1 MGWQEVGD
9 SVCPVA
15 RALAVVGDRWT
26 VLIVRELFLGTRR
39 FEEFQAQTGM
49 SSHLLS
55 TRLKRLEADGIVTR
69 ARYSE
74 RPPRFE
80 YRLTP
85 KGLDLYP
92 LLLSLKAWGEK
103 WSGLPRRGEPALRIA
118 HRHCGHPVTLAPVCP
133 ECQAP
138 IGAKDAL
145 VTLSAD
151 FQAERQ
157 ARRVH
162 GASHPG
168 DPQPVERKRR
178 KPSAASTRTA

>member
-1 MGWQEVGD
+1 MGWQDVGD
-9 SVCPVA
+9 SLCPVA

-55 TRLKRLEADGIVTR
+55 TRLKRLESDGIVR
-69 ARYSE
+69 RKRYSE

-80 YRLTP
+80 YRLTA

-103 WSGLPRRGEPALRIA
+103 WSGLPRRSDPALTIT
-118 HRHCGHPVTLAPVCP
+118 HRACGHPVTLAPVCP
-133 ECQAP
+133 ECQKP
-138 IGAKDAL
+138 VNAKDA
-145 VTLSAD
+145 VVALSAD
-151 FQAERQ
+151 FQAERL
-157 ARRVH
+157 ARHAGSTAHADGPRPS
-162 GASHPG
+162 GR
-168 DPQPVERKRR
+168 QRR
-178 KPSAASTRTA
+178 KPSPLAT